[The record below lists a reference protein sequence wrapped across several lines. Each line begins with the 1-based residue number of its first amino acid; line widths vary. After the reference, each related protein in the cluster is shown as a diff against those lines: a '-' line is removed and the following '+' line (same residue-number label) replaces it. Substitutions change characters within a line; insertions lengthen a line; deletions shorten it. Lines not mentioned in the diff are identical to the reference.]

1 MSEFRIFEQEYH
13 ISRYPSP
20 KKDRFTTIQD
30 KKNQI
35 RLDTQTKCLSVLMG
49 KKSIHSTLILMISW
63 WFSELLSGNGREMTI
78 LDAIAAFVA
87 LLLWLNFCIIQFN
100 SQAKAG
106 SPLLLRRFF

>member
-20 KKDRFTTIQD
+20 KKDRFTSIQD
-30 KKNQI
+30 KNQI
-35 RLDTQTKCLSVLMG
+35 RLDTQTKCLLVLMG

-63 WFSELLSGNGREMTI
+63 WLCELLSGNGREMTI

-87 LLLWLNFCIIQFN
+87 LLLWLNFYSIPFN
-100 SQAKAG
+100 SQAEFAFR
-106 SPLLLRRFF
+106 SIY